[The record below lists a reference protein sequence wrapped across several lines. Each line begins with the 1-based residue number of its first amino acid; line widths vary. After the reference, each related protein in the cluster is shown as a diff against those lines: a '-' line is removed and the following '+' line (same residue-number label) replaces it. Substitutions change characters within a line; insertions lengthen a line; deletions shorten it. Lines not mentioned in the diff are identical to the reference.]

1 MIEISSN
8 QATIPYNN
16 ISRGASTNGYVDKL
30 INFLEE
36 HYASFPKAYT
46 VSINESEED
55 ISEKLYLH
63 LQRQSRLTEAPFD
76 FQPEARQK
84 LPNAKGYTRR
94 ADLGVNLN
102 TFDINMEL
110 IYCIEAKRLPTDKF
124 LGARE
129 KEYVIGNYGG
139 IQRFKE
145 NLHGMNRTGNLLER
159 NGMVGY
165 VQQNDF
171 AHWYQKINKWITDEP
186 TWSNT
191 ETLQKVSFGTIAKL
205 ESTHTRISNDNL
217 KLTHFWINLC

>member
-1 MIEISSN
+1 MYKSISHN
-8 QATIPYNN
+8 TKVIKIKRRLFIDDY
-16 ISRGASTNGYVDKL
+16 L

-36 HYASFPKAYT
+36 HYATFPKAYA
-46 VSINESEED
+46 VSIDESEED

-63 LQRQSRLTEAPFD
+63 LQRQSRLTEAPFE

-84 LPNAKGYTRR
+84 LPTVKGHKKR

-110 IYCIEAKRLPTDKF
+110 IYCIEAKRLPTGKKE
-124 LGARE
+124 RE
-129 KEYVIGNYGG
+129 KEYVMGDGGG
-139 IQRFKE
+139 IHRFKK

-171 AHWYQKINKWITDEP
+171 DHWHKKINEWITDEP

-191 ETLQKVSFGTIAKL
+191 EILQKVSFGTIARL
-205 ESTHTRISNDNL
+205 ESSHERISKDNL

>member
-1 MIEISSN
+1 MIEKPSN
-8 QATIPYNN
+8 QANLPYKN
-16 ISRGASTNGYVDKL
+16 IGSNSSTNGYVDKL

-36 HYASFPKAYT
+36 HYASFPKAYA
-46 VSINESEED
+46 VSIDESEED

-63 LQRQSRLTEAPFD
+63 LQRKSRLTEAPFE

-84 LPNAKGYTRR
+84 LPTVKGHKKR

-110 IYCIEAKRLPTDKF
+110 IYCIEAKRLPTGKKE
-124 LGARE
+124 RE
-129 KEYVIGNYGG
+129 KEYVMGDGGG
-139 IQRFKE
+139 IQRFKK
-145 NLHGMNRTGNLLER
+145 NLHGMNRAGNLLER

-171 AHWYQKINKWITDEP
+171 DYWHEKINRWITDEP

-191 ETLQKVSFGTIAKL
+191 EILQKVNFGTIARL
-205 ESTHTRISNDNL
+205 ESSHERVSKDNL